1 MLDLSGFSSDLPR
14 YDVAKLVYQRFEGS
28 SSVQSIQFVP
38 GKNVQITF
46 KDSKTKESIE
56 KHEYITINDV
66 RCAVVGGGPKV
77 QNVLIQHYPFEEDN
91 HRLWIALSSFGEVR
105 DIHYQHYPD
114 LCSIS
119 TGTRVV
125 KMVLNSP
132 NPRSL
137 DVGGYMCK
145 TWCVGQPV
153 ECDIC
158 QGGHVS
164 KNCPLKGKCRRCLE
178 SGHMARD
185 CKNPPKSWSAG
196 VSSGGIAVEAS
207 GTAGGAAAGVL
218 DPTPAEA
225 LGRGPSSE
233 LQPSGSDASR
243 SWGSVM
249 DMRDNELSPPSFGVG
264 LVADD
269 TIRNLSNESN
279 DNISNTVVIDE
290 GDVVTVESSTVDGNK
305 NNSGKNSNNSNKNS
319 NVYNS
324 NNATIRL
331 SSNETISNTEV
342 IDEGDVVTAENC
354 VNNTD
359 ESNKHNSDKN
369 SNNSNKN
376 SNEDI
381 CSNTELSNELSQSQ
395 DSSSS
400 DLSQSVLLG
409 DAEMIEATG
418 VRKRGISSLMFR
430 RMGLLLVS
438 LLLAMGQR
446 RECRLG
452 LLLKSLGVLFMPICL
467 LHLRLFLYVSVH
479 KFLLLLNG
487 SDHYFHQC

>member
-1 MLDLSGFSSDLPR
+1 MARRFKRTVVLDLSRFSSDLPR
-14 YDVAKLVYQRFEGS
+14 YDVAKMVYKRFEGS
-28 SSVQSIQFVP
+28 ASVQSIQFVP
-38 GKNVQITF
+38 GRNVQITF
-46 KDSKTKESIE
+46 NDSKTKESIE

-77 QNVLIQHYPFEEDN
+77 QNVLIHHYPFEEDN

-105 DIHYQHYPD
+105 DIQYQHYPD

-125 KMVLNSP
+125 KMVRNSP
-132 NPRSL
+132 IPRSL

-145 TWCVGQPV
+145 TWYVGQPV

-196 VSSGGIAVEAS
+196 VSSGGITVAAS
-207 GTAGGAAAGVL
+207 GKAGGAAAGVL

-225 LGRGPSSE
+225 SGRGPSSE
-233 LQPSGSDASR
+233 LQPSGSDVSR
-243 SWGSVM
+243 SWGSV
-249 DMRDNELSPPSFGVG
+249 MRDNELSPPSFGEG
-264 LVADD
+264 SVADD

-290 GDVVTVESSTVDGNK
+290 GDVVTVESSVNNTVDGNM
-305 NNSGKNSNNSNKNS
+305 NNSGKNSNNNSNNSNKNS
-319 NVYNS
+319 NQ
-324 NNATIRL
+324 
-331 SSNETISNTEV
+331 
-342 IDEGDVVTAENC
+342 
-354 VNNTD
+354 
-359 ESNKHNSDKN
+359 
-369 SNNSNKN
+369 
-376 SNEDI
+376 DI

-409 DAEMIEATG
+409 DAEMIEASG
-418 VRKRGISSLMFR
+418 VRKRGISSVDVSSDGAPTRVPASRNGAKKRVSDRASSQEPR
-430 RMGLLLVS
+430 RAVHANLPSAVS
-438 LLLAMGQR
+438 
-446 RECRLG
+446 
-452 LLLKSLGVLFMPICL
+452 SIP
-467 LHLRLFLYVSVH
+467 LRKRS
-479 KFLLLLNG
+479 
-487 SDHYFHQC
+487 

>member
-1 MLDLSGFSSDLPR
+1 MARRFKRTVVLDLSGFSSDLPR
-14 YDVAKLVYQRFEGS
+14 YDVAKMVYKRFEGS
-28 SSVQSIQFVP
+28 ASVQSIQFVP

-77 QNVLIQHYPFEEDN
+77 QNVLIHHYPFEEDN

-105 DIHYQHYPD
+105 DIQYQHYPD

-125 KMVLNSP
+125 KMVRNSP
-132 NPRSL
+132 IPRSL

-145 TWCVGQPV
+145 TWYVGQPV

-196 VSSGGIAVEAS
+196 VSSGGIAVAAS

-225 LGRGPSSE
+225 SGRGPSSE

-290 GDVVTVESSTVDGNK
+290 GDVVTIESSVNNAVDGNK

-319 NVYNS
+319 N
-324 NNATIRL
+324 NN
-331 SSNETISNTEV
+331 
-342 IDEGDVVTAENC
+342 
-354 VNNTD
+354 
-359 ESNKHNSDKN
+359 
-369 SNNSNKN
+369 
-376 SNEDI
+376 NEDI

-409 DAEMIEATG
+409 DAEMIEASG
-418 VRKRGISSLMFR
+418 VRKRGISSVDVSSDGAPTRVPASRKGAKKRVSDRASSQEPR
-430 RMGLLLVS
+430 RAVHANLPS
-438 LLLAMGQR
+438 AA
-446 RECRLG
+446 
-452 LLLKSLGVLFMPICL
+452 SSIP
-467 LHLRLFLYVSVH
+467 LRKRS
-479 KFLLLLNG
+479 
-487 SDHYFHQC
+487 

>member
-1 MLDLSGFSSDLPR
+1 MLDLSRFSSDLPR
-14 YDVAKLVYQRFEGS
+14 YDVAKMVYKRFEGS
-28 SSVQSIQFVP
+28 ASVQSIQFVP

-77 QNVLIQHYPFEEDN
+77 QNVLIHYYPFEEDN

-105 DIHYQHYPD
+105 DIQYQHYPD

-125 KMVLNSP
+125 KMVRNSP
-132 NPRSL
+132 IPRSL

-145 TWCVGQPV
+145 TWYVGQPV

-196 VSSGGIAVEAS
+196 VSSGGIAVAAS

-225 LGRGPSSE
+225 SVRGPSSE
-233 LQPSGSDASR
+233 LQPSGSDVSR
-243 SWGSVM
+243 SWASVM
-249 DMRDNELSPPSFGVG
+249 DMRDNELSPPSFGEG

-290 GDVVTVESSTVDGNK
+290 GDVVTVESSVNNTVDGNIK
-305 NNSGKNSNNSNKNS
+305 
-319 NVYNS
+319 
-324 NNATIRL
+324 
-331 SSNETISNTEV
+331 
-342 IDEGDVVTAENC
+342 
-354 VNNTD
+354 
-359 ESNKHNSDKN
+359 
-369 SNNSNKN
+369 
-376 SNEDI
+376 
-381 CSNTELSNELSQSQ
+381 
-395 DSSSS
+395 
-400 DLSQSVLLG
+400 
-409 DAEMIEATG
+409 
-418 VRKRGISSLMFR
+418 
-430 RMGLLLVS
+430 
-438 LLLAMGQR
+438 
-446 RECRLG
+446 
-452 LLLKSLGVLFMPICL
+452 
-467 LHLRLFLYVSVH
+467 
-479 KFLLLLNG
+479 
-487 SDHYFHQC
+487 

>member
-14 YDVAKLVYQRFEGS
+14 YDVAKMVYKRFEGS
-28 SSVQSIQFVP
+28 PSVQSIQFVL

-46 KDSKTKESIE
+46 KDSRTKESIE

-66 RCAVVGGGPKV
+66 RCAVVGSGPKV
-77 QNVLIQHYPFEEDN
+77 QNVLIHHYPFEEDN

-105 DIHYQHYPD
+105 DIQYQHYPD

-125 KMVLNSP
+125 KMVRNSP
-132 NPRSL
+132 IPRSL

-145 TWCVGQPV
+145 TWYVGQPV

-158 QGGHVS
+158 QGGHAS

-185 CKNPPKSWSAG
+185 CKNPSKSWGAR

-225 LGRGPSSE
+225 SGRGPSSE
-233 LQPSGSDASR
+233 LQTSGSDVSR
-243 SWGSVM
+243 SWASVV
-249 DMRDNELSPPSFGVG
+249 DMRDKELSPPSFGEG

-269 TIRNLSNESN
+269 TIRNLST
-279 DNISNTVVIDE
+279 DNISNTVVIDK
-290 GDVVTVESSTVDGNK
+290 GDVVTVESSVNNTVDGNK
-305 NNSGKNSNNSNKNS
+305 NNSGKNSNDSNKNS

-324 NNATIRL
+324 NNVTIRI
-331 SSNETISNTEV
+331 SSNESNNTIGNTEI

-376 SNEDI
+376 SNVDI
-381 CSNTELSNELSQSQ
+381 CSNTEMSNELSQSQ

-400 DLSQSVLLG
+400 DFSQSVLLG
-409 DAEMIEATG
+409 DAEMIEASG
-418 VRKRGISSLMFR
+418 VRKRGISSVDVSSDGAPTRVPASRKGAKKRVSAWASSQEPR
-430 RMGLLLVS
+430 RAVHANLPS
-438 LLLAMGQR
+438 AA
-446 RECRLG
+446 
-452 LLLKSLGVLFMPICL
+452 SSIP
-467 LHLRLFLYVSVH
+467 LRKRS
-479 KFLLLLNG
+479 
-487 SDHYFHQC
+487 

>member
-1 MLDLSGFSSDLPR
+1 M
-14 YDVAKLVYQRFEGS
+14 
-28 SSVQSIQFVP
+28 
-38 GKNVQITF
+38 
-46 KDSKTKESIE
+46 
-56 KHEYITINDV
+56 
-66 RCAVVGGGPKV
+66 
-77 QNVLIQHYPFEEDN
+77 
-91 HRLWIALSSFGEVR
+91 
-105 DIHYQHYPD
+105 
-114 LCSIS
+114 
-119 TGTRVV
+119 
-125 KMVLNSP
+125 
-132 NPRSL
+132 
-137 DVGGYMCK
+137 
-145 TWCVGQPV
+145 
-153 ECDIC
+153 
-158 QGGHVS
+158 
-164 KNCPLKGKCRRCLE
+164 
-178 SGHMARD
+178 
-185 CKNPPKSWSAG
+185 
-196 VSSGGIAVEAS
+196 SSGGIAVEAS

-225 LGRGPSSE
+225 SGRGPSSE
-233 LQPSGSDASR
+233 LHPSGSDASR

-290 GDVVTVESSTVDGNK
+290 GDVVTVESSVNNTVDGNK

-331 SSNETISNTEV
+331 SSNVSNDTISNTEV

-409 DAEMIEATG
+409 DAEMIEASG
-418 VRKRGISSLMFR
+418 VRKRGISSVDVSSNGAPTRVTASHNGAKKRVAARASSQEPR
-430 RMGLLLVS
+430 RAVHANLPS
-438 LLLAMGQR
+438 AA
-446 RECRLG
+446 
-452 LLLKSLGVLFMPICL
+452 SSIP
-467 LHLRLFLYVSVH
+467 LRKRS
-479 KFLLLLNG
+479 
-487 SDHYFHQC
+487 